1 MQSRNIRGSR
11 LLPLPPSSF
20 SFQHRFFSPSF
31 APIPSN
37 TSSLLFSPLFS
48 PSLYFQPFFFF
59 FLLLWPHASK
69 ILLYLVS
76 IGRQRESGEYF
87 ARVYFDLESNASK
100 SNASE
105 RGASDCSRTF
115 LRGTLV
121 TGSPLPLFYSSSTSF
136 PPFWRFLRDLRGTVR
151 SLGKG
156 FSRVGGEVWRR
167 GLLFSRIELLRG

>member
-1 MQSRNIRGSR
+1 M
-11 LLPLPPSSF
+11 
-20 SFQHRFFSPSF
+20 
-31 APIPSN
+31 
-37 TSSLLFSPLFS
+37 
-48 PSLYFQPFFFF
+48 
-59 FLLLWPHASK
+59 
-69 ILLYLVS
+69 
-76 IGRQRESGEYF
+76 YF

-156 FSRVGGEVWRR
+156 FSRVGGEV
-167 GLLFSRIELLRG
+167 